1 MKKRHHGYSK
11 VHNSLA
17 TDSKD
22 IEVSG
27 ISDKELKMMILKKIN
42 SRRIQKKIKE
52 DNAGYE

>member
-1 MKKRHHGYSK
+1 
-11 VHNSLA
+11 
-17 TDSKD
+17 
-22 IEVSG
+22 VSG